1 MAGDKQDRKRFPEE
15 SLAASDGR
23 VMAEDPRLRGP
34 QEPAPL
40 MRLLSMA
47 ALGVG
52 VTALVTGLLWWL
64 VVKSFGAGPKVF
76 VILGAVCL
84 IYGIVANITGLVGT
98 FRQRRVMTGTN
109 TLVFAALIFGCLIL
123 LNYMAVRH
131 RVFRYDAT
139 ENKVYSLSEQ
149 TRKVVGALNADLHLV
164 AFFSPDHFGQR
175 EVRDRLNEYAA
186 LSPRVKLEVYDP
198 MTRVDKVRELGVTS
212 DGTIIVKA
220 DDRTE
225 TVFGGDEERLT
236 SAILAVTTG
245 ERTKIYW
252 LTGHG
257 EYDPTDY
264 GPDSATNIKRTLESQ
279 QYEVETLALITE
291 REPRI
296 PHDCAVLVIA
306 GAQHPLQKKEMD
318 AIKKYV
324 DQGGKLF
331 LALSNTPNAPDFS
344 EILSPRGVTPL
355 AGKVMDP
362 NAGHNAGSPSIPAVL
377 RPEDHETTRRLQGIV
392 LPMARALRVDEGPEP
407 PPSYPGAPPPP
418 GKKAVELL
426 KTSADAYLVTLD
438 ESGRPTEQR
447 VEGETAP
454 LVMAA
459 AIDEA
464 KKDKPPPPP
473 GMPPEPEEEATGT
486 RIVVIA
492 DAEFM
497 TDRLIEMA
505 RVWANAAL
513 ALNAIN
519 WLVGEEKLISIPP
532 REQETPFLTMV
543 SAQKAIAA
551 VISLFI
557 VPGLVIL
564 AGGIMWWRRRR

>member
-1 MAGDKQDRKRFPEE
+1 MAQDKTRGTEG
-15 SLAASDGR
+15 DGR
-23 VMAEDPRLRGP
+23 VMAQDPRLRGP
-34 QEPAPL
+34 DAPAPL
-40 MRLLSMA
+40 MVLLSKVA
-47 ALGVG
+47 FGVG
-52 VTALVTGLLWWL
+52 VVALVIALLWWL
-64 VVKSFGAGPKVF
+64 IEKSFGTGPKVF
-76 VILGAVCL
+76 ILLAAVCL
-84 IYGIVANITGLVGT
+84 IYAFVVNFTGLVEM

-109 TLVFAALIFGCLIL
+109 TLVFAALIFGCLVL

-131 RVFRYDAT
+131 RVFRHDAT
-139 ENKVYSLSEQ
+139 EGKVYSLSEQ
-149 TRKVVGALNADLHLV
+149 TRKVVGALNTDLHLV
-164 AFFSPDHFGQR
+164 AFFSPDHYGQR
-175 EVRDRLNEYAA
+175 EVRDRLEEYAA
-186 LSPRVKLEVYDP
+186 LSPRVKLEAYDP
-198 MTRVDKVRELGVTS
+198 MTRVDKVRELGVST

-220 DDRTE
+220 DERTE
-225 TVFGGDEERLT
+225 TVYGGEEERLT

-245 ERTKIYW
+245 EKTKIYW

-264 GPDSATNIKRTLESQ
+264 GPDSATSIKRTLESQ
-279 QYEVETLALITE
+279 QYEVETLALVTE

-331 LALSNTPNAPDFS
+331 LALAGTPNAPDFS

-362 NAGHNAGSPSIPAVL
+362 NARHNAGSPSIPAVL

-426 KTSADAYLVTLD
+426 KTSSDAYLVQLD

-447 VEGETAP
+447 IEGETAP

-459 AIDEA
+459 AIDET
-464 KKDKPPPPP
+464 KPEQPTPQGFP
-473 GMPPEPEEEATGT
+473 PPEPDEEATGT
-486 RIVVIA
+486 RIVVVA

-497 TDRLIEMA
+497 TDRLIEMG

-532 REQETPFLTMV
+532 REQQTPFLTMV

-551 VISLFI
+551 VIALFI
-557 VPGLVIL
+557 IPGLVIL
-564 AGGIMWWRRRR
+564 AGGVMWWRRRR